1 MPLNLKLIALVFGI
15 VSLVG
20 VFPLAGARGRAWT
33 VPVWMFL
40 AVPCLVCFA
49 GSLGTLLNFGMI
61 RRAGLQPAV
70 GGFAA
75 LEAFLVVSALFVF
88 ALIALIVALLAPPPR
103 AWTWRSAAGGFI
115 AAIVSAAW
123 CLFLGSLDADAVALT
138 PYDTF
143 TITVPDG
150 FEGRVWL
157 FEDKAAG
164 VPPRWWLGS
173 AYYAVP
179 ENGVLVTRDAGPM
192 RGSKLHSTH
201 RGVTVRD
208 VSGMTLPHVHWAHR
222 TTSVPSYS
230 SERIGNYVELVFGDA
245 LPLRDLC
252 EQANAGTFLAS
263 QLWWPNRP
271 EVMFCPAKCRV
282 NSTDVVWRCITTD
295 DSQAVFDASWQ
306 AADNDAQRLYFR
318 FTVARV
324 PHRRA
329 KVATMSVRNVGT
341 ETVDGWFL
349 DFSTHF
355 VFSLDG
361 KYTYYNQVIGKE
373 KQVPFVPLLP
383 ESVAHHAFFRVPG
396 SRPLQRGE
404 EEEFEFELARGLID
418 IEPTLDWANSLAP
431 TRLP

>member
-1 MPLNLKLIALVFGI
+1 MYLQLIALVFGI

-75 LEAFLVVSALFVF
+75 LEASLVVSALFVF
-88 ALIALIVALLAPPPR
+88 ALITLTVALLAPPPR
-103 AWTWRSAAGGFI
+103 AWTRRSATGGFI
-115 AAIVSAAW
+115 AASVSTAW
-123 CLFLGSLDADAVALT
+123 CIFLGSLDADAVALT

-143 TITVPDG
+143 TITVPVD

-157 FEDKAAG
+157 FEDKVNG
-164 VPPRWWLGS
+164 VPPQWWLGS
-173 AYYAVP
+173 AYYTVP
-179 ENGVLVTRDAGPM
+179 KNGVLVTKDIGPM
-192 RGSKLHSTH
+192 RGGKLHSTH

-208 VSGMTLPHVHWAHR
+208 VSGMTIPHVHWAHR

-245 LPLRDLC
+245 LPLRNLC
-252 EQANAGTFLAS
+252 EQANAGTFLPG

-282 NSTDVVWRCITTD
+282 NSTDVVWRCITAD
-295 DSQAVFDASWQ
+295 DSQAEFDASWQ
-306 AADNDAQRLYFR
+306 AADNAAQRLECR
-318 FTVARV
+318 FSVARL

-329 KVATMSVRNVGT
+329 QVATLSVRNTGT
-341 ETVDGWFL
+341 EILDGWSL

-355 VFSLDG
+355 EFALNG
-361 KYTYYNQVIGKE
+361 RYTYYRESIGE
-373 KQVPFVPLLP
+373 EQRVPFVPLLP
-383 ESVAHHAFFRVPG
+383 ARVAHHAFSRVPG
-396 SRPLQRGE
+396 ARPLRPGE
-404 EEEFEFELARGLID
+404 EEKFEFELKRGLID
-418 IEPTLDWANSLAP
+418 ITPTLDWANSLAP
-431 TRLP
+431 TPRP